1 MMSRLLS
8 LLAKWPT
15 DRALRWACTLGLIA
29 LVMMVAAV
37 FTGTPLPVVGSMAL
51 AQPIGV
57 LACLIL
63 GLSIAADV
71 ARRR

>member
-1 MMSRLLS
+1 MMAKFLS
-8 LLAKWPT
+8 VLAKWPT
-15 DRALRWACTLGLIA
+15 DRALRWACVLGLLA
-29 LVMMVAAV
+29 LGMMVAAV
-37 FTGTPLPVVGSMAL
+37 LMGTPLPVVASMAL

-57 LACLIL
+57 LACLLL